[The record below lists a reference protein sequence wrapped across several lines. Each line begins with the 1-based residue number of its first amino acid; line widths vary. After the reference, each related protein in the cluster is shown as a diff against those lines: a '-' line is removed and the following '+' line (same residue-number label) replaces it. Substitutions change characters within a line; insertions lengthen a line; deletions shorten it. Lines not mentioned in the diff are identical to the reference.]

1 MKKTTILV
9 KAFDCEFD
17 LTVKRKEFLS
27 IQDAE
32 KFIHEELTPTAF
44 IKSVIHHEKTQ
55 QIITPNKNYN
65 L

>member
-17 LTVKRKEFLS
+17 LTIKRKEFLS
-27 IQDAE
+27 IEDAE
-32 KFIHEELTPTAF
+32 TYIHKELTPTAF
-44 IKSVIHHEKTQ
+44 IKSVIHYYPHSQKTLN
-55 QIITPNKNYN
+55 NKNYK

>member
-17 LTVKRKEFLS
+17 LTVKKKNFLS
-27 IQDAE
+27 IEDAE
-32 KFIHEELTPTAF
+32 EYIHKELTPTAF
-44 IKSVIHHEKTQ
+44 IKSVIHYYPQNEK
-55 QIITPNKNYN
+55 ITNNKNYK

>member
-17 LTVKRKEFLS
+17 LTIKRKEFLS
-27 IQDAE
+27 IENAE
-32 KFIHEELTPTAF
+32 KFVHDELTPTAF
-44 IKSVIHHEKTQ
+44 IKSVIHHEKNQ
-55 QIITPNKNYN
+55 QTVTNNKNYS

>member
-17 LTVKRKEFLS
+17 LTIKRKEFLS
-27 IQDAE
+27 IENAE
-32 KFIHEELTPTAF
+32 KFVHEELTPTAF
-44 IKSVIHHEKTQ
+44 IKSVIHHEKNQ
-55 QIITPNKNYN
+55 QTVTNNKNYN